1 MLISVLLMVTKSQ
14 KQLKC
19 PSAEE
24 WIKKMCYIYM
34 MEYYSSTRKDEI
46 MPIAVTRMNLD
57 SVILS

>member
-14 KQLKC
+14 KKLKC

-24 WIKKMCYIYM
+24 WIKMCYIYM
-34 MEYYSSTRKDEI
+34 MEYYSATRKDEI

-57 SVILS
+57 NVILS

>member
-1 MLISVLLMVTKSQ
+1 MLISVLFMVTKSW

-24 WIKKMCYIYM
+24 SIKKMCYIYM
-34 MEYYSSTRKDEI
+34 MEYYSAIRKDGI